1 MRFSTDNTQ
10 PPAECVCGTSLRLC
24 EGCDDARCFSCIPY
38 GTSSCDSTYYYPPS
52 AEEVP
57 A

>member
-1 MRFSTDNTQ
+1 MNDDTRLIA
-10 PPAECVCGTSLRLC
+10 AECVCVPALRLC

-38 GTSSCDSTYYYPPS
+38 GTNDCDANYYPPS